1 MADGV
6 AGIAMTDEIVASD
19 IVIVDLLRRQA
30 SMTVVD
36 LASALQ
42 VTATAV
48 RQRLTRLM
56 AQGYIQRSSTK
67 AGRGRPSHFYSLTG
81 KGRRKAGSNFGDL
94 AVAVWKEI
102 VAIPDS
108 SVRRVLI
115 QRISERLAE
124 IYAERVEGLSVEQRM
139 EQLAGLFRERRV
151 PFNVER
157 GRGKPQLKAV
167 SCPYPDL
174 ADRDRNICAMER
186 QLLTRLLGTRLL
198 QRECRLDGDPCCSF
212 EPEVVELPQSTSG
225 ATAGG

>member
-1 MADGV
+1 MS
-6 AGIAMTDEIVASD
+6 DEIVASD
-19 IVIVDLLRRQA
+19 IVIVDLLRKHA
-30 SMTVVD
+30 SMTVID
-36 LASALQ
+36 LALCLE

-56 AQGYIQRSSTK
+56 AQGYVERSSTK
-67 AGRGRPSHFYSLTG
+67 AGRGRPSHFYALTG

-94 AVAVWKEI
+94 AVALWKEI
-102 VAIPDS
+102 VAIQDS
-108 SVRRVLI
+108 SVRRILI
-115 QRISERLAE
+115 QRVSERLADN
-124 IYAERVEGLSVEQRM
+124 YAERVEGLSVEQRM

-151 PFNVER
+151 SFNVEL
-157 GRGKPQLKAV
+157 GDGTPQLKAV

-212 EPEVVELPQSTSG
+212 EPESLECSKPTSG
-225 ATAGG
+225 AAAGG

>member
-1 MADGV
+1 MS
-6 AGIAMTDEIVASD
+6 DEIVASD
-19 IVIVDLLRRQA
+19 IVIVDLLRKHA

-36 LASALQ
+36 LAASLE

-48 RQRLTRLM
+48 RQRLNRLM
-56 AQGYIQRSSTK
+56 AQGYVDRSSTK

-94 AVAVWKEI
+94 AVALWKEI
-102 VAIPDS
+102 VAIQDP

-115 QRISERLAE
+115 QRVSERLADV
-124 IYAERVEGLSVEQRM
+124 YAERVEGSSVEQRM

-151 PFNVER
+151 SFNVDR
-157 GRGKPQLKAV
+157 DAGKPQLRAV

-174 ADRDRNICAMER
+174 ADRDRNICSMER

-198 QRECRLDGDPCCSF
+198 QRECRLDGDQCCSF
-212 EPEVVELPQSTSG
+212 EPEVLEPAKPTSG
-225 ATAGG
+225 AAAGG